1 MKNEAR
7 EPVADTRKYIR
18 ESLLMLDLP
27 PIDIADPEAVQERGR
42 WYIRHCFENDLRPG
56 VAGLCLAW
64 GISRR
69 TFSGWV
75 SGAHRSQ
82 THQKIA
88 QHFKL
93 LLLHLMECYAM
104 DGKISP
110 VVAIFYLKN
119 HFGYEDQF
127 NLELTQG
134 PPVAVAK
141 CSPEELAEKYTPT
154 VAGE

>member
-1 MKNEAR
+1 MRNEAP
-7 EPVADTRKYIR
+7 EPVVDTRKYFR
-18 ESLLMLDLP
+18 ESPMWDLP
-27 PIDIADPEAVQERGR
+27 PIDIADPEAVRERGC
-42 WYIRHCFENDLRPG
+42 WYIRYCSENDLRPG

-69 TFSGWV
+69 TFSGWA

-88 QHFKL
+88 VQFKL
-93 LLLHLMECYAM
+93 LLLSLMESYAM

-110 VVAIFYLKN
+110 IATIFFLKN

-127 NLELTQG
+127 NLELIQG
-134 PPVAVAK
+134 RPVGEARI
-141 CSPEELAEKYTPT
+141 SPEELAEKYS
-154 VAGE
+154 VQ

>member
-7 EPVADTRKYIR
+7 EPVTDTRKYIR
-18 ESLLMLDLP
+18 ESFMWDLP
-27 PIDIADPEAVQERGR
+27 SIDIADPEAVRERGY
-42 WYIRHCFENDLRPG
+42 WYIRYCSKNDLRPG

-88 QHFKL
+88 VQFKSL
-93 LLLHLMECYAM
+93 LLSLMESYAM

-110 VVAIFYLKN
+110 VAAIFFLKN

-134 PPVAVAK
+134 QPVREAQI
-141 CSPEELAEKYTPT
+141 SPEELAEKYS
-154 VAGE
+154 VQLDGQ